1 MSMENEKN
9 IPSIYDADAVHVAN
23 AMIRGGGFLTALSLA
38 LIRADRENRTRIL
51 DTWNYEITK
60 EWEAQYPKITESGSY
75 KGKYV

>member
-23 AMIRGGGFLTALSLA
+23 AMLRGGGFLTALSLA

-60 EWEAQYPKITESGSY
+60 EWEAQYPEIVNSGSY